1 MTAKDYLNQLYHLRN
16 RIEIANEELHEAERM
31 MTYIRGI
38 AYDDVRIQTSPGNSG
53 NTQAEDIADK
63 QLKLQED
70 VQRYLTL
77 MHTIAAQIS
86 GMGNATY
93 SRLLYLRYM
102 QDKSLYD
109 ISEAM
114 GYSYGRTK
122 HLHGIALKAFGLRY
136 KKDIEKVST

>member
-1 MTAKDYLNQLYHLRN
+1 MTAKDYLNQLYRLRAK
-16 RIEIANEELHEAERM
+16 IEIANTELLEAERM

-38 AYDDVRIQTSPGNSG
+38 AYDDVRVQTSPGESG
-53 NTQAEDIADK
+53 NVQAEAIADK

-102 QDKSLYD
+102 QDKRLYD
-109 ISEAM
+109 IADIM
-114 GYSYGRTK
+114 GYSYPSIKR
-122 HLHGIALKAFGLRY
+122 LHCVVLKAFARKYLRD
-136 KKDIEKVST
+136 KES

>member
-1 MTAKDYLNQLYHLRN
+1 MTAKDYLNQLYKLRAK
-16 RIEIANEELHEAERM
+16 IEIANTELQEAERM
-31 MTYIRGI
+31 MMYIKVVVCDEIR
-38 AYDDVRIQTSPGNSG
+38 VQTSPGTSG
-53 NTQAEDIADK
+53 NAQAEAIVDK
-63 QLKLQED
+63 QLKLQKD

-109 ISEAM
+109 IADLM
-114 GYSYGRTK
+114 GYSYPSIKR
-122 HLHGIALKAFGLRY
+122 LHGIALKAFARKYLRD
-136 KKDIEKVST
+136 KS